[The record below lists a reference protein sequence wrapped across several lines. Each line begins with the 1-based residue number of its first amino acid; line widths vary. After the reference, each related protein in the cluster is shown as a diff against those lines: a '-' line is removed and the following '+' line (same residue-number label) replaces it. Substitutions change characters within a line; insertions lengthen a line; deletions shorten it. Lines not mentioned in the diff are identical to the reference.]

1 MMPMSI
7 SGFNARTA
15 YVMYSP
21 PVTQYRDPPTQPALA
36 PAQAAA
42 TPATQKVT
50 HGVRT
55 VGKELGEVK
64 DPTWK
69 LQQLIDGKIV
79 LNYKSKHVW
88 RTINATFPQ
97 F

>member
-15 YVMYSP
+15 YATYSP
-21 PVTQYRDPPTQPALA
+21 PVTQYREAPLKADPT
-36 PAQAAA
+36 PAQAPA
-42 TPATQKVT
+42 TPATQKPT

-55 VGKELGEVK
+55 VGKEVGEVK

-69 LQQLIDGKIV
+69 LQQLIDGK
-79 LNYKSKHVW
+79 K
-88 RTINATFPQ
+88 
-97 F
+97 

>member
-1 MMPMSI
+1 MSI

-15 YVMYSP
+15 YATYSP
-21 PVTQYRDPPTQPALA
+21 PVTQYREAPPQPAPA

-42 TPATQKVT
+42 TPTTQKPT

-55 VGKELGEVK
+55 VGKEVGTVK

-69 LQQLIDGKIV
+69 LQQLIDGK
-79 LNYKSKHVW
+79 K
-88 RTINATFPQ
+88 
-97 F
+97 

>member
-15 YVMYSP
+15 YSP
-21 PVTQYRDPPTQPALA
+21 PVTQYREAPPQPAPA

-42 TPATQKVT
+42 TPTTQKPT

-55 VGKELGEVK
+55 VGKEIGEVK

-69 LQQLIDGKIV
+69 LQQLIDGK
-79 LNYKSKHVW
+79 K
-88 RTINATFPQ
+88 
-97 F
+97 

>member
-15 YVMYSP
+15 YATYNP
-21 PVTQYRDPPTQPALA
+21 PVAQYREAPPQAAPA
-36 PAQAAA
+36 PAQAPA
-42 TPATQKVT
+42 TPATQKPT

-55 VGKELGEVK
+55 VGKEVGELK

-69 LQQLIDGKIV
+69 LQQLIDGK
-79 LNYKSKHVW
+79 K
-88 RTINATFPQ
+88 
-97 F
+97 